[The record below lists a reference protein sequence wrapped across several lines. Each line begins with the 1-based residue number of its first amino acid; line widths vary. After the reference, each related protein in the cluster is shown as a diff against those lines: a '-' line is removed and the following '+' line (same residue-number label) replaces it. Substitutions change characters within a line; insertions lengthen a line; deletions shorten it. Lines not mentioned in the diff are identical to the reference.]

1 MAVRPVLGTPGYH
14 HPTVARPYLPGLRE
28 RAPTRQQILPRS
40 TLQSVHGP
48 CLSRADDGH
57 GRCARASGRQP
68 EDHEPVQHAQGHRDG
83 RARAPASRAHTRCN
97 REQQVNRATT
107 CVVVRHLFACVRG
120 ADGRSVM
127 NRYPW
132 RLLVVALVT
141 VASVAV
147 LATPPVAAYPAP
159 AGRLAPV
166 TSPGV
171 YRPVQQRLGQPGAQP
186 TPTPP

>member
-1 MAVRPVLGTPGYH
+1 STRSYRLTP
-14 HPTVARPYLPGLRE
+14 PQR
-28 RAPTRQQILPRS
+28 
-40 TLQSVHGP
+40 
-48 CLSRADDGH
+48 LS
-57 GRCARASGRQP
+57 P
-68 EDHEPVQHAQGHRDG
+68 EDQAGHRDG
-83 RARAPASRAHTRCN
+83 RACAAAARAHTRNN
-97 REQQVNRATT
+97 REQQVNPATT
-107 CVVVRHLFACVRG
+107 CVVVRHLFACVCG
-120 ADGRSVM
+120 AHGRSVM

-171 YRPVQQRLGQPGAQP
+171 YRPVQQRLGQPEAQP
-186 TPTPP
+186 SLPRRHGVPPSTGLVSASQARGT